1 MNNFNLIFPG
11 QGSQTVG
18 MGLDLYQNHKR
29 AKEVFDEVDEALSFR
44 LSKIIFE
51 GPDESLKLTVNTQ
64 PAIMATSLA
73 VVKVLED
80 ELKKD
85 ISSFS
90 EVVLGHSLGEYS
102 ALCSINSISI
112 SETAKILQLRGKAMQ
127 ESVGGIETKMVAV
140 IGLDIVNLETELR
153 KFTLKKN
160 EVCEIANDNCPGQI
174 ILSGTKNSIE
184 EFSIILKKI
193 GARSVIDLNVSA
205 PFHCSLMNDASKIM
219 KNVLEVTD
227 LKNLNTKFI
236 SNVNAKF
243 ENDTNKIKSLL
254 IDQISSRVRWIES
267 ILLAENTG
275 PKVFVEVGNGKVLSG
290 MNKRISKNIL
300 SQNLADMKGIGQFID
315 SNKDIL

>member
-18 MGLDLYQNHKR
+18 MGLDLYKNHKIAR
-29 AKEVFDEVDEALSFR
+29 DVFDEVDEALNFR

-153 KFTLKKN
+153 KFTLNKN

-174 ILSGTKNSIE
+174 ILSGTKNAIE

-205 PFHCSLMNDASKIM
+205 PFHCSLMNEASKIM
-219 KNVLEVTD
+219 KKVLEVTD

-254 IDQISSRVRWIES
+254 IDQISSRVRWRES

-290 MNKRISKNIL
+290 MNKRISKKIS
-300 SQNLADMKGIGQFID
+300 SQNLVDMKSIGQFID

>member
-29 AKEVFDEVDEALSFR
+29 AREVFDEVDEALNFR

-51 GPDESLKLTVNTQ
+51 GPDELLKLTVNTQ

-153 KFTLKKN
+153 TFTLKKN

-174 ILSGTKNSIE
+174 ILSGTKNAIE
-184 EFSIILKKI
+184 EFSTILKKI

-205 PFHCSLMNDASKIM
+205 PFHCSLMNEASKIM
-219 KNVLEVTD
+219 KKVLEVTD

-254 IDQISSRVRWIES
+254 IDQISSRVRWRES

-290 MNKRISKNIL
+290 MNKRISKNIS

>member
-18 MGLDLYQNHKR
+18 MGLDLYKNHKIAR
-29 AKEVFDEVDEALSFR
+29 DVFDEVDEALNFR

-73 VVKVLED
+73 VVRVLED

-90 EVVLGHSLGEYS
+90 EVVIGHSLGEYS

-153 KFTLKKN
+153 KFTLNKN

-174 ILSGTKNSIE
+174 ILSGTKNAIE

-205 PFHCSLMNDASKIM
+205 PFHCSLMNEASKTM
-219 KNVLEVTD
+219 KKVLEVTD

-254 IDQISSRVRWIES
+254 IDQISSRVRWRES
-267 ILLAENTG
+267 ILLAENAG
-275 PKVFVEVGNGKVLSG
+275 PKNFVELGNGKVLSG
-290 MNKRISKNIL
+290 MNKRISKNIS
-300 SQNLADMKGIGQFID
+300 SQNLADMKDIGQFID

>member
-29 AKEVFDEVDEALSFR
+29 AREVFDEVDEALNFR

-73 VVKVLED
+73 VIKVLED

-140 IGLDIVNLETELR
+140 IGLDVVDLETELR
-153 KFTLKKN
+153 KFTLNKN

-174 ILSGTKNSIE
+174 ILSGTRNAVE
-184 EFSIILKKI
+184 EFSTILKKI

-205 PFHCSLMNDASKIM
+205 PFHCSLMNEASKIM
-219 KNVLEVTD
+219 KKVLEGTD

-254 IDQISSRVRWIES
+254 IDQISSRVRWRES

-290 MNKRISKNIL
+290 MNKRISKNIS
-300 SQNLADMKGIGQFID
+300 SQNLTDMKSIGQFID
-315 SNKDIL
+315 LNKDIL

>member
-18 MGLDLYQNHKR
+18 MGLDLYKNHKKAR
-29 AKEVFDEVDEALSFR
+29 DVFDEVDEALNFR

-153 KFTLKKN
+153 KFTLNKN

-174 ILSGTKNSIE
+174 ILSGTKNAIE

-205 PFHCSLMNDASKIM
+205 PFHCSLMNEASKIM
-219 KNVLEVTD
+219 KKVLEVTD

-254 IDQISSRVRWIES
+254 IDQISSRVRWRES

-275 PKVFVEVGNGKVLSG
+275 PKVFVELGNGKVLSG
-290 MNKRISKNIL
+290 MNKRISKKIS
-300 SQNLADMKGIGQFID
+300 SQNLADMRGIGQFID

>member
-18 MGLDLYQNHKR
+18 MGLDLYKNHKIAR
-29 AKEVFDEVDEALSFR
+29 DVFDEVDEALNFR

-153 KFTLKKN
+153 KFALKKN

-174 ILSGTKNSIE
+174 ILSGTKNAIE
-184 EFSIILKKI
+184 EFSTILKKI

-205 PFHCSLMNDASKIM
+205 PFHCSLMNEASKIM
-219 KNVLEVTD
+219 KKVLEVTD

-254 IDQISSRVRWIES
+254 IDQISSRVRWRES
-267 ILLAENTG
+267 ILLAESTG

-290 MNKRISKNIL
+290 MNKRISKNIS

>member
-29 AKEVFDEVDEALSFR
+29 AREVFDEVDEALNFR

-174 ILSGTKNSIE
+174 ILSGTKNAIE

-205 PFHCSLMNDASKIM
+205 PFHCSLMNEASKIM
-219 KNVLEVTD
+219 KKVLEVTD

-254 IDQISSRVRWIES
+254 IDQISSRVRWRES
-267 ILLAENTG
+267 ILLAENNG

-290 MNKRISKNIL
+290 MNKRISKNIS
-300 SQNLADMKGIGQFID
+300 SQNLTDMKSIGQFID
-315 SNKDIL
+315 LNKDIL

>member
-18 MGLDLYQNHKR
+18 MGLNLYQNHKV
-29 AKEVFDEVDEALSFR
+29 AKEVFDEVDDALNFR

-51 GPDESLKLTVNTQ
+51 GPDESLRLTVNAQ

-73 VVKVLED
+73 VVKVIED

-90 EVVLGHSLGEYS
+90 DVVLGHSLGEYS
-102 ALCSINSISI
+102 ALCSINSITI

-127 ESVGGIETKMVAV
+127 ESVGRIEAKMVAV
-140 IGLDIVNLETELR
+140 IGLDIVNLESELR
-153 KFTLKKN
+153 KFTINKN

-174 ILSGTKNSIE
+174 ILSGTRNTIE
-184 EFSIILKKI
+184 EFSDLLKKK
-193 GARSVIDLNVSA
+193 GARSIVDLNVSA
-205 PFHCSLMNDASKIM
+205 PFHCSLMNEASKTM
-219 KNVLEVTD
+219 EEVLEDTD

-254 IDQISSRVRWIES
+254 VDQISSRVRWRES

-275 PKVFVEVGNGKVLSG
+275 SKVFVEVGNGKVLSG
-290 MNKRISKNIL
+290 MNKRISKNIS
-300 SQNLADMKGIGQFID
+300 SQNLEDMKSIEQFID
-315 SNKDIL
+315 LNKDLL

>member
-18 MGLDLYQNHKR
+18 MGLDLYKNHKIAR
-29 AKEVFDEVDEALSFR
+29 DVFDEVDEALNFR

-51 GPDESLKLTVNTQ
+51 GPDESLKLTVNAQ

-140 IGLDIVNLETELR
+140 IGLDIVNLETELS
-153 KFTLKKN
+153 KFTLNKN

-174 ILSGTKNSIE
+174 ILSGTKNAIE
-184 EFSIILKKI
+184 EFSTILKKI
-193 GARSVIDLNVSA
+193 GARSVVDLNVSA
-205 PFHCSLMNDASKIM
+205 PFHCSLMNEASKIM
-219 KNVLEVTD
+219 KKVLEVTD
-227 LKNLNTKFI
+227 LKNFNTKFI

-254 IDQISSRVRWIES
+254 IDQISSRVRWRES

-275 PKVFVEVGNGKVLSG
+275 PKVFVELGNGKVLSG
-290 MNKRISKNIL
+290 MNKRISKNIS
-300 SQNLADMKGIGQFID
+300 SQNLADMRGIGQFID

>member
-18 MGLDLYQNHKR
+18 MGLDLYKNHKIAR
-29 AKEVFDEVDEALSFR
+29 DVFDEVDEALNFR

-153 KFTLKKN
+153 KFTLNKN

-174 ILSGTKNSIE
+174 ILSGTKNAIE
-184 EFSIILKKI
+184 EFSTILKKI

-205 PFHCSLMNDASKIM
+205 PFHCSLMNEASKIM
-219 KNVLEVTD
+219 KKVLEVTD

-254 IDQISSRVRWIES
+254 IDQISSRVRWRES

-275 PKVFVEVGNGKVLSG
+275 QKVLVELGNGKVLSG
-290 MNKRISKNIL
+290 MNKRISKKIS
-300 SQNLADMKGIGQFID
+300 SQNLADMRGIGQFID

>member
-29 AKEVFDEVDEALSFR
+29 AREVFDEVDEALNFR

-51 GPDESLKLTVNTQ
+51 GPDELLKLTVNTQ

-153 KFTLKKN
+153 KFTLNKN

-174 ILSGTKNSIE
+174 ILSGTRNAIE
-184 EFSIILKKI
+184 EFSTILKKV

-205 PFHCSLMNDASKIM
+205 PFHCSLMNEASTIM
-219 KNVLEVTD
+219 KKVLEVTD

-254 IDQISSRVRWIES
+254 IDQISSRVRWRES

-275 PKVFVEVGNGKVLSG
+275 PKNFVELGNGKVLSG
-290 MNKRISKNIL
+290 MNKRISKNIS
-300 SQNLADMKGIGQFID
+300 SQNLADMKSIGQFID
-315 SNKDIL
+315 SNRDIL

>member
-18 MGLDLYQNHKR
+18 MGLDLYKNHKIAR
-29 AKEVFDEVDEALSFR
+29 DVFDEVDEALNFR

-153 KFTLKKN
+153 KFTLNKN

-174 ILSGTKNSIE
+174 ILSGTKNAIE

-205 PFHCSLMNDASKIM
+205 PFHCSLMNEASKIM
-219 KNVLEVTD
+219 KKVLEVTD

-254 IDQISSRVRWIES
+254 IDQISSRVRWRES

-275 PKVFVEVGNGKVLSG
+275 PKVFVELGNGKVLSG
-290 MNKRISKNIL
+290 MNKRISKNIS
-300 SQNLADMKGIGQFID
+300 SQNLADMRGIGQFID

>member
-18 MGLDLYQNHKR
+18 MGLDLYKNHKIAR
-29 AKEVFDEVDEALSFR
+29 DVFDEVDEALNFR

-153 KFTLKKN
+153 KFTLNKN

-174 ILSGTKNSIE
+174 ILSGTKNAIE

-205 PFHCSLMNDASKIM
+205 PFHCSLMNEASKIM
-219 KNVLEVTD
+219 KKVLEVTD

-254 IDQISSRVRWIES
+254 IDQISSRVRWRES

-290 MNKRISKNIL
+290 MNKRISKNIS

>member
-29 AKEVFDEVDEALSFR
+29 AREVFDEVDEALNFR

-153 KFTLKKN
+153 KFTLNKN

-174 ILSGTKNSIE
+174 ILSGTKNAIE

-205 PFHCSLMNDASKIM
+205 PFHCSLMNEASKIM
-219 KNVLEVTD
+219 KKVLEVTD

-254 IDQISSRVRWIES
+254 IDQISSRVRWRES

-275 PKVFVEVGNGKVLSG
+275 PKVFVELGNGKVLSG
-290 MNKRISKNIL
+290 MNKRISKKIS
-300 SQNLADMKGIGQFID
+300 SQNLADMRGIGQFID
-315 SNKDIL
+315 LNKDIL

>member
-18 MGLDLYQNHKR
+18 MGLDLYKNHKIAR
-29 AKEVFDEVDEALSFR
+29 DVFDEVDEALNFR

-174 ILSGTKNSIE
+174 ILSGTKNAIE

-205 PFHCSLMNDASKIM
+205 PFHCSLMNEASKIM
-219 KNVLEVTD
+219 KKVLEVTD

-254 IDQISSRVRWIES
+254 IDQISSRVRWRES

-275 PKVFVEVGNGKVLSG
+275 PKVFVELGNGKVLSG
-290 MNKRISKNIL
+290 MNKRISKNIS

>member
-18 MGLDLYQNHKR
+18 MGLDLYKNHKIAR
-29 AKEVFDEVDEALSFR
+29 DVFDEVDEALNFR

-174 ILSGTKNSIE
+174 ILSGTKNAIE
-184 EFSIILKKI
+184 EFSTILKKT

-205 PFHCSLMNDASKIM
+205 PFHCSLMNEASKIM
-219 KNVLEVTD
+219 EKVLEGTD
-227 LKNLNTKFI
+227 LKILNTKFI

-254 IDQISSRVRWIES
+254 IDQISSRVRWRES

-290 MNKRISKNIL
+290 MNKRISKNIS
-300 SQNLADMKGIGQFID
+300 SQNLADMKDIGQFID

>member
-29 AKEVFDEVDEALSFR
+29 AREVFDEVDEALNFR

-153 KFTLKKN
+153 KFTLNKN

-174 ILSGTKNSIE
+174 ILSGTKNAIE

-205 PFHCSLMNDASKIM
+205 PFHCSLMNEASKIM
-219 KNVLEVTD
+219 KKVLEVTD

-254 IDQISSRVRWIES
+254 IDQISSRVRWRES

-290 MNKRISKNIL
+290 MNKRISKNIS
-300 SQNLADMKGIGQFID
+300 SQNLADMRGIGQFID

>member
-1 MNNFNLIFPG
+1 
-11 QGSQTVG
+11 

-29 AKEVFDEVDEALSFR
+29 AREVFDEVDEALNFR

-51 GPDESLKLTVNTQ
+51 GPEESLKLTVNTQ

-153 KFTLKKN
+153 KFTLNKN

-174 ILSGTKNSIE
+174 ILSGTRNAIE
-184 EFSIILKKI
+184 EFSTILKKV

-205 PFHCSLMNDASKIM
+205 PFHCSLMNEASTIM
-219 KNVLEVTD
+219 KKVLEVTD

-254 IDQISSRVRWIES
+254 IDQISSRVRWRES

-275 PKVFVEVGNGKVLSG
+275 PKNFVELGNGKVLSG
-290 MNKRISKNIL
+290 MNKRISKNIS
-300 SQNLADMKGIGQFID
+300 SQNLADMKSIGQFID
-315 SNKDIL
+315 SNRDIL

>member
-18 MGLDLYQNHKR
+18 MGLDLYKNHKIAR
-29 AKEVFDEVDEALSFR
+29 DVFDEVDEALNFR

-174 ILSGTKNSIE
+174 ILSGTKNAIE
-184 EFSIILKKI
+184 EFSTILKKI

-205 PFHCSLMNDASKIM
+205 PFHCSLMNEASKIM
-219 KNVLEVTD
+219 KKVLEVTD

-254 IDQISSRVRWIES
+254 IDQISSRVRWRES

-275 PKVFVEVGNGKVLSG
+275 PKVFVELGNGKVLSG
-290 MNKRISKNIL
+290 MNKRISKKIS
-300 SQNLADMKGIGQFID
+300 SQNLADMRGIGQFID

>member
-18 MGLDLYQNHKR
+18 MGLDLYKNHKIAR
-29 AKEVFDEVDEALSFR
+29 DVFDEVDEALNFR

-153 KFTLKKN
+153 KFTLNKN

-174 ILSGTKNSIE
+174 ILSGTKNAIE

-205 PFHCSLMNDASKIM
+205 PFHCSLMNEASKIM
-219 KNVLEVTD
+219 KKVLEVTD

-254 IDQISSRVRWIES
+254 IDQISSRVRWRES

-275 PKVFVEVGNGKVLSG
+275 PKVFVELGNGKVLSG
-290 MNKRISKNIL
+290 MNKRISKKIS
-300 SQNLADMKGIGQFID
+300 SQNLADMRGIGQFID
-315 SNKDIL
+315 LNKDIL

>member
-1 MNNFNLIFPG
+1 MKNFNLIFPG

-18 MGLDLYQNHKR
+18 MGLDLYKNHKVAR
-29 AKEVFDEVDEALSFR
+29 DVFDEVDEALNFR

-153 KFTLKKN
+153 KFTPNKN

-174 ILSGTKNSIE
+174 ILSGTKNAIE

-193 GARSVIDLNVSA
+193 GARSVINLNVSA
-205 PFHCSLMNDASKIM
+205 PFHCSLMNEASKIL
-219 KNVLEVTD
+219 KKVLEVTD

-254 IDQISSRVRWIES
+254 IDQISSRVRWRES

-275 PKVFVEVGNGKVLSG
+275 PKVFVELGNGKVLSG
-290 MNKRISKNIL
+290 MNKRISKNIS
-300 SQNLADMKGIGQFID
+300 SQNLADMRGIGQFID
-315 SNKDIL
+315 SNKEIL

>member
-18 MGLDLYQNHKR
+18 MGLDLYKNHKIAR
-29 AKEVFDEVDEALSFR
+29 DVFDEVDEALNFR

-254 IDQISSRVRWIES
+254 IDQISSRVRWRES

-290 MNKRISKNIL
+290 MNKRISKNIS